1 VKALASKCLPT
12 PNSRL
17 GITCYCPDLAG
28 KTGALRFGIIRT
40 REDQFERLEKQL
52 QRELTPSERKWLKLT
67 DELLTRAERLDLL
80 RLQKETTRALS
91 EP

>member
-1 VKALASKCLPT
+1 LASLVT
-12 PNSRL
+12 V
-17 GITCYCPDLAG
+17 PDLAG